1 MTGIPISAGGLM
13 LRIMIDAGQQ
23 GAAANSSRIASGC
36 SCLSRA
42 PRLAMGPAN
51 LAQISRSSP
60 RQGSTTWRCT
70 MEVERRDTADLKR
83 LINDLQDQIEDL
95 KADQLLARLIVGR
108 LVAKIVRREKEPKKL
123 LEVLRV
129 SSLWT
134 LSEDIVLPSSPEVN
148 ERLREKTRTKHEQFF
163 EEMNRTLG
171 PAGAR

>member
-1 MTGIPISAGGLM
+1 
-13 LRIMIDAGQQ
+13 
-23 GAAANSSRIASGC
+23 
-36 SCLSRA
+36 
-42 PRLAMGPAN
+42 
-51 LAQISRSSP
+51 
-60 RQGSTTWRCT
+60 
-70 MEVERRDTADLKR
+70 MEVEGHNTADLKR

-129 SSLWT
+129 SSLWN
-134 LSEDIVLPSSPEVN
+134 LSEDIALTSSPEIN
-148 ERLREKTRTKHEQFF
+148 ERLRENTRRKHERFF